1 MSRAL
6 KVLLTLLAAVV
17 VAVVLIGIQFNG
29 FLNTSIGMPEA
40 DASFEIQPGMSFR
53 QVSDALGER
62 GIISHP
68 TAFRLYARLNG
79 QAGRIQAG
87 EYALQGGLTP
97 RQLLDKFVSGEV
109 RLYSFTIVE
118 GWNFRELLAALA
130 DSPVVTST
138 LQYEDWPALLDSIG
152 AEASHPEGLFLPETY
167 HFPKG
172 TSDRDVLLQAYTLM
186 QEVLEEAWANRA
198 SGLPISNPYEAL
210 ILASIV
216 EKETALAVE
225 RPRIAG
231 VFIRRLQQR
240 MRLQTDPTVIYG
252 IGTDFDGNLTRRDL
266 RTDTP
271 YNTYTRGG
279 LPPTPI
285 ALPGKA
291 AINAALNPAPGTELY
306 FVATGLG
313 DGSHQFSDTKE
324 QHDKAVQ
331 EYLARQRAARNR
343 SQGSQGQ

>member
-6 KVLLTLLAAVV
+6 KVLLTLLAAAT
-17 VAVVLIGIQFNG
+17 VAVVLLGIQFNG
-29 FLNTSIGMPEA
+29 FLNTSIRMPAA

-68 TAFRLYARLNG
+68 TLFRLYARLNG

-87 EYALQGGLTP
+87 EYALQGDLTP

-186 QEVLEEAWANRA
+186 QEVLDEAWSGRA

-216 EKETALAVE
+216 EKETALAAE

-343 SQGSQGQ
+343 SQGAQGQ